1 MAEGPGPKRPRRRP
15 AAVIVT
21 AALAVTLVSAV
32 LGALAVGWLDGGPR
46 SAPGPNAV
54 PLAPATRLPSTTAG
68 TPGTGTPSG
77 PAATPAPPPTTEFRF
92 QPLWPFR
99 SVAEAA
105 GWQRSYR
112 GSGGQPWHLD
122 AAETALDFTRGFLG
136 FTEIDRVV
144 SRSVRGAEAYIG
156 VGYQAEGGGPSG
168 AAVIHL
174 VKIGRGSDA
183 PWEVVG
189 TADTSLTVEQPRYAA
204 RVTSPITV
212 GGRITGVDESI
223 RVQVRQPSSEEP
235 IGTYCCR
242 PGGGE
247 KQPWSAQVTFRGAVD
262 PALTVVASTGGHLRE
277 VEQFA
282 ITGVRRG

>member
-1 MAEGPGPKRPRRRP
+1 MEDGPGAKRPRRRP
-15 AAVIVT
+15 AAVII
-21 AALAVTLVSAV
+21 AALVVTLVSAV
-32 LGALAVGWLDGGPR
+32 LGAIAVGRLDGGPR
-46 SAPGPNAV
+46 SGPGQNAV

-68 TPGTGTPSG
+68 TPDTVSPSA

-105 GWQRSYR
+105 AWQRSYR
-112 GSGGQPWHLD
+112 ESGGQPWHLD
-122 AAETALDFTRGFLG
+122 AEETALNFTRGFLG

-144 SRSVRGAEAYIG
+144 SRSARGDDAYIG
-156 VGYQAEGGGPSG
+156 VGYQAEGRSSV

-174 VKIGRGSDA
+174 AKIGRGSDA

-189 TADTSLTVEQPRYAA
+189 TADTSLTVERPRYAA

-212 GGRITGVDESI
+212 GGRISGVDESI
-223 RVQVRQPSSEEP
+223 RVQIRQPSSEEP

-247 KQPWSAQVTFRGAVD
+247 KQSWSAQVTFRGAVD
-262 PALTVVASTGGHLRE
+262 PALTVVASTGGHVRE
-277 VEQFA
+277 IEQFA

>member
-1 MAEGPGPKRPRRRP
+1 MEDGPGAKRPRGRR

-21 AALAVTLVSAV
+21 AALVVTLVSAV
-32 LGALAVGWLDGGPR
+32 LGALTVGWLDGGPR
-46 SAPGPNAV
+46 SVRGPNAV

-68 TPGTGTPSG
+68 MGTVTPSG
-77 PAATPAPPPTTEFRF
+77 PAATPAPPPTTGFRF

-99 SVAEAA
+99 SVVEAA

-112 GSGGQPWHLD
+112 GSGEQPWHLD
-122 AAETALDFTRGFLG
+122 AGETALDFTRGFLG

-144 SRSVRGAEAYIG
+144 SRSVRGDEAYIG
-156 VGYQAEGGGPSG
+156 VGYQAEGGPNA

-262 PALTVVASTGGHLRE
+262 PALTVVASAGGHLRE